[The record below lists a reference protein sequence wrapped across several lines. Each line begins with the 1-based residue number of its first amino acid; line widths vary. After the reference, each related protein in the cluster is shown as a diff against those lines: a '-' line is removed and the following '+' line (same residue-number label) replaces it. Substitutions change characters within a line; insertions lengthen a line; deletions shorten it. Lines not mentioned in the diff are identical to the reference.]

1 MFVTIASSEVSTSV
15 TENTDKEIQL
25 HVHMEPTVWYFGIVP
40 TVCYFGIVPTVWYVC
55 AFHFIRRTQMQ
66 ANYRKHIFI

>member
-1 MFVTIASSEVSTSV
+1 MQSGGLSEFYGRKSHLLIVYLLGFGIV
-15 TENTDKEIQL
+15 
-25 HVHMEPTVWYFGIVP
+25 PTVWYFGIVP

>member
-1 MFVTIASSEVSTSV
+1 MYLWVRVTNLPLYTIFILDLGIV
-15 TENTDKEIQL
+15 
-25 HVHMEPTVWYFGIVP
+25 PTVWYFGIVP
-40 TVCYFGIVPTVWYVC
+40 TAWYFGIVPTVWYVC